1 MSQTPTRA
9 SKLGGLVALSIR
21 HAWLTVIVCVGLSV
35 AAAVYA
41 TGHFS
46 MTTDTEALISDKL
59 AWRQNGIAFEKAFP
73 NQADITAVVVDG
85 QTPELA
91 EQAAQTLADKLSV
104 RKDAFLSVGRP
115 DGGPFWNREG
125 LLLLPLDQVQQ
136 TLNQLIAAQPFL
148 GPLAADPSLRGVTG
162 ALQTMAMGVQLG
174 QTKLTDIDKP
184 VKSLAVAM
192 QSAADGKPTYFSWEA
207 MFAGSGPQ
215 SSARKFVLVR
225 PKLDYSALEPGAAA
239 SDLIRKIAADN
250 GLDAAH
256 GVRIRLTGSVPLSDE
271 EFASLADR
279 AVPMLV
285 AMLAAVV
292 AMLWLATRS
301 ILVTAS
307 IMVVTILGLVM
318 TAGLGLL
325 MVGRFSLISVGFIP
339 LFVGLGVD
347 FGIQFAVKYR
357 ADSLILP
364 TRDEA
369 LIAAGGEVGVP
380 LALAAAAIAV
390 GFFAFLPTSYVGVSE
405 LGLIAGAGMVVAFAL
420 AVTLLPALLHLL
432 HPPLI
437 GARAGFTALAPLD
450 EVMRTHRKPVLIANG
465 VVALAC
471 LCLMPFLG
479 FDSNPLDLKNPKSE
493 SMSTLNDLTKDPTQS
508 PNTIDVLTPSLAA
521 ADAMSARL
529 ETLPE
534 VQYALTLSTFAPSA
548 ADQQPKLA
556 AIADANMLLDTTINP
571 FGVAPPP
578 SDADLAGSL
587 GQTAQALRTAVGAD
601 RTPAGQDALNL
612 ANALDALAK
621 GPPQHRA
628 AADQA
633 VSQPLGVLLTQLRGM
648 LQAQP
653 LSMATLPP
661 DVVRQWMAPDGRS
674 RVQVFPKGGAINDK
688 EIRRFAAAVSKV
700 APNAS
705 GGPVS
710 IVEAGNTIVD
720 AFREAGLLSL
730 VAITI
735 LLFLVLR
742 RPRDVFYTVL
752 PVLLTGLLSLGAC
765 VVLREPINFANIIA
779 LPLLFGIGVAFQIY
793 QVMAWRAGRTSF
805 LTSSLARAV
814 LFSGLTTGMAFGAL
828 TISSHPGTAS
838 MGKLLLISLA
848 FTLATVLFFG
858 PALMG
863 PPPRAGER
871 APEPMA

>member
-1 MSQTPTRA
+1 MSQTPSRP

-21 HAWLTVIVCVGLSV
+21 HAWLTVIVCLILSV
-35 AAAVYA
+35 AAVVYA
-41 TGHFS
+41 SGHFS

-59 AWRQNGIAFEKAFP
+59 PWRQNGIAFEKAFP

-85 QTPELA
+85 KTPELA

-104 RKDAFLSVGRP
+104 RKDAFLSVDRP
-115 DGGPFWNREG
+115 DGGTFWNKEG
-125 LLLLPLDQVQQ
+125 LLLLPTDQVHQ

-148 GPLAADPSLRGVTG
+148 GPLAADPSLHGVMG

-174 QTKLTDIDKP
+174 QTKLADIDKP
-184 VKSLAVAM
+184 VKGLGVAM

-207 MFAGSGPQ
+207 MFAGSGPTT
-215 SSARKFVLVR
+215 SARKFVLVR
-225 PKLDYSALEPGAAA
+225 PKLNYSALEPGAAA
-239 SDLIRKIAADN
+239 SDLIRKVAADN

-256 GVRIRLTGSVPLSDE
+256 GVKVRLTGSVPLSDD

-279 AVPMLV
+279 AIP
-285 AMLAAVV
+285 MLAAMLGAVV
-292 AMLWLATRS
+292 VMLWLATRS
-301 ILVTAS
+301 VLVTAA
-307 IMVVTILGLVM
+307 IMTVTMLGLVM
-318 TAGLGLL
+318 TAGLGLA

-364 TRDEA
+364 TRDDA
-369 LIAAGGEVGVP
+369 LIAAGSEVGVP

-405 LGLIAGAGMVVAFAL
+405 LGLIAGAGMVIAFAL
-420 AVTLLPALLHLL
+420 AVTLLPALLHIMR
-432 HPPLI
+432 PPLT
-437 GARAGFTALAPLD
+437 GARTGFAGLAPLD
-450 EVMRTHRKPVLIANG
+450 EAMRTHRKQILWANAA
-465 VVALAC
+465 VAVGC
-471 LCLMPFLG
+471 LCLMPFLS

-493 SMSTLNDLTKDPTQS
+493 SMATLNDLLNDPTQS
-508 PNTIDVLTPSLAA
+508 PNTIDVLTPSVGA
-521 ADAMSARL
+521 ADALSAKL
-529 ETLPE
+529 EKLPQ
-534 VQYALTLSTFAPSA
+534 VQYALTLSTFSPSA
-548 ADQQPKLA
+548 ADQAPKLA
-556 AIADANMLLDTTINP
+556 AIADANTLLDTTINP

-578 SDADLAGSL
+578 SDADMVTSL
-587 GQTAQALRTAVGAD
+587 SQTAVALRTAVGAD

-612 ANALDALAK
+612 AAALDSLAK
-621 GPPQHRA
+621 GSPQNRA
-628 AADQA
+628 VADQA
-633 VSQPLGVLLTQLRGM
+633 VSQPLGVLLNQLRDM

-653 LSMATLPP
+653 LSPQTLPP
-661 DVVRQWMAPDGRS
+661 DVVHQWVAPDGRS
-674 RVQVFPKGGAINDK
+674 RVEVFPKAGVMSDK
-688 EIRRFAAAVSKV
+688 QIRAFAAAVSKV

-720 AFREAGLLSL
+720 AFRKAGILSL
-730 VAITI
+730 IAITV

-742 RPRDVFYTVL
+742 RWQDVLYTVL
-752 PVLLTGLLSLGAC
+752 PVMLTGLLSLGAC
-765 VVLREPINFANIIA
+765 VLLREPINFANIIA

-793 QVMAWRAGRTSF
+793 QVMAWRAGKTSF

-814 LFSGLTTGMAFGAL
+814 LFSGLTTGIAFGAL
-828 TISSHPGTAS
+828 LISSHPGTAS

-863 PPPRAGER
+863 APPQAGQR
-871 APEPMA
+871 TPEPMA